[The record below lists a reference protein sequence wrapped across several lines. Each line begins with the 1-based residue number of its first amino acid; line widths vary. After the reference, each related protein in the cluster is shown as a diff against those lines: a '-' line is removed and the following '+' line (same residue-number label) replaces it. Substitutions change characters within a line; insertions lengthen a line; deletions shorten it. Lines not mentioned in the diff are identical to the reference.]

1 MMKFKKNYKNKAQN
15 NLIYLLNVF
24 FLRYKLKKIQNKFK
38 NNLKF
43 IKWIYYKLDQLKM
56 WFHQLKL
63 YLFYKNS
70 DYA

>member
-1 MMKFKKNYKNKAQN
+1 MNIIKNLLILIWLKIAYKFMMKFKKNYKNKAQN

-43 IKWIYYKLDQLKM
+43 IK
-56 WFHQLKL
+56 
-63 YLFYKNS
+63 
-70 DYA
+70 